1 VGGRH
6 DQHNWRQK
14 GYILAFLSAA
24 LDHHIA
30 QGHYDAT
37 TVNSLKGSGISFFSS
52 AAIAARQSLP
62 EIVVNP
68 RQRELPF
75 LRLTGGS
82 QELLSQQENR
92 VAAEQRHGET
102 AAQLKAILEAI
113 TQAPQKGADLVDANM
128 VCPRLLQRF

>member
-1 VGGRH
+1 MLRCVGCGVHDLLVADIFCACVGRAH
-6 DQHNWRQK
+6 
-14 GYILAFLSAA
+14 AA
-24 LDHHIA
+24 GVA
-30 QGHYDAT
+30 
-37 TVNSLKGSGISFFSS
+37 
-52 AAIAARQSLP
+52 
-62 EIVVNP
+62 
-68 RQRELPF
+68 
-75 LRLTGGS
+75 GGS